1 MSLWLEAARAA
12 SMPVQLG
19 QKGAV
24 RSETK
29 PIGVEKQKLSVIRDL
44 SDPNRP
50 NCTSI
55 ETETP
60 ITGAGVES
68 PGIEICDQCAVI
80 VKEGQEFLHIV
91 ADGFP
96 GVIHLACYDAWYD
109 GNIRGR
115 YPGS

>member
-1 MSLWLEAARAA
+1 MSRWLEAARAA

-19 QKGAV
+19 QLGTV
-24 RSETK
+24 RSNFN
-29 PIGVEKQKLSVIRDL
+29 PISVEVRELSARRELTV
-44 SDPNRP
+44 PNCP

-60 ITGAGVES
+60 VIGAAVES
-68 PGIEICDQCAVI
+68 PEIAICGQCAVI
-80 VKEGQEFLHIV
+80 INPDQEYLNIV

-96 GVIHLACYDAWYD
+96 GVIHLTCYSGWYD
-109 GNIRGR
+109 SHIRGR